1 MDVEMEE
8 EAPAPA
14 AAAAP
19 SPSPAPAQASV
30 SPAQVNW
37 IGDFSK
43 VMLQCISGHVLPTSC
58 RRRAKGDGWLW
69 CSRHC
74 LRLPPSFGQ
83 YYHHHP
89 FHHHQLPSDIELFL
103 PIIGDYEHLWA
114 LDKGESTRGETCDGL
129 RRSHWKTGRHPATSS
144 ENYVSNLCNC
154 RI

>member
-43 VMLQCISGHVLPTSC
+43 VMLQRISGHVLPTSC
-58 RRRAKGDGWLW
+58 RRRAKGDG
-69 CSRHC
+69 
-74 LRLPPSFGQ
+74 
-83 YYHHHP
+83 
-89 FHHHQLPSDIELFL
+89 
-103 PIIGDYEHLWA
+103 
-114 LDKGESTRGETCDGL
+114 
-129 RRSHWKTGRHPATSS
+129 
-144 ENYVSNLCNC
+144 
-154 RI
+154 

>member
-43 VMLQCISGHVLPTSC
+43 VMLQRISGHVLPTSC
-58 RRRAKGDGWLW
+58 GRRAKGDG
-69 CSRHC
+69 
-74 LRLPPSFGQ
+74 
-83 YYHHHP
+83 
-89 FHHHQLPSDIELFL
+89 
-103 PIIGDYEHLWA
+103 
-114 LDKGESTRGETCDGL
+114 
-129 RRSHWKTGRHPATSS
+129 
-144 ENYVSNLCNC
+144 
-154 RI
+154 